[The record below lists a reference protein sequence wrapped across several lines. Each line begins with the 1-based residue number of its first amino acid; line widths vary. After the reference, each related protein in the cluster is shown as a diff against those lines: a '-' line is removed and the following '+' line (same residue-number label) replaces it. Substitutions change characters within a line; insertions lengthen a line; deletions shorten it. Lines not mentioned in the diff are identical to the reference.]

1 MFGDLNKSFQWLCG
15 LLFMSVLFSGCVS
28 KKIEP
33 EHKPRLGV
41 AQSSDGWITFR
52 LETELGYK
60 YQIQYE
66 DPANNAW
73 KTVAGCDAIEGTG
86 EPVEIQKRYNSRKP
100 VPQFTVNY
108 SKY

>member
-1 MFGDLNKSFQWLCG
+1 MFGDLNKSIQRLFS
-15 LLFMSVLFSGCVS
+15 LLFILVILSGCVS
-28 KKIEP
+28 KKVEP

-41 AQSSDGWITFR
+41 AQTSDGWMTFR

-60 YQIQYE
+60 YQIQYK
-66 DPANNAW
+66 DPANNSW
-73 KTVAGCDAIEGTG
+73 KTLADCDAIEGTG
-86 EPVEIQKRYNSRKP
+86 EPIEIRKRYNSRKP